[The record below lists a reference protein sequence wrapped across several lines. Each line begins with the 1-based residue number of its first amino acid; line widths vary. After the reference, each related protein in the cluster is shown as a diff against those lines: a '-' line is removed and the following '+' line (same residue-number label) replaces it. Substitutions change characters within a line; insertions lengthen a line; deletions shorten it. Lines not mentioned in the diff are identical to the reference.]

1 MKPWESNPLLHVSIL
16 GYDAW
21 TIRVAGGVAWTKWLT
36 TLTGESPTSSAAWL
50 RLATV
55 IAVNPGCALGPVI
68 SKVVFEDEHRLV
80 RLDVTYRTGG
90 QEHSHPVTLDP
101 DVLMAALQAMTVTGR
116 GSLLSGRLG
125 ANPPVLPQAFSEEQV
140 QFFAPLLARALDRA
154 SPLEEIVFY
163 VNEPRGSGIRE
174 ISSGSFYVQGED
186 LHLILANYRYAVAGE
201 LMAEKARANPLIVLG
216 ESWYQVTAGPQGRI
230 EPSGSWKG
238 MTGTAP
244 QHLVML
250 NIKNRLPVNKA
261 PGRTTSQEVD
271 KFPHQPTSVAEKLR
285 MLRALK
291 EAGLLTLQEFETK
304 QRQVIDSETA
314 EGAP

>member
-1 MKPWESNPLLHVSIL
+1 VTRFTFALH
-16 GYDAW
+16 GWA
-21 TIRVAGGVAWTKWLT
+21 
-36 TLTGESPTSSAAWL
+36 
-50 RLATV
+50 LALAI
-55 IAVNPGCALGPVI
+55 IAMNPGCALGPVI

-125 ANPPVLPQAFSEEQV
+125 ANPSVSPQAFSEEQV

-201 LMAEKARANPLIVLG
+201 LMADKARANPLIVLG
-216 ESWYQVTAGPQGRI
+216 ESWYEVAADARGTVESSDI
-230 EPSGSWKG
+230 WKG
-238 MTGTAP
+238 VTGTAP
-244 QHLVML
+244 QHLVIL
-250 NIKNRLPVNKA
+250 NIKARLPFDEALKKT
-261 PGRTTSQEVD
+261 PSQKPDEV
-271 KFPHQPTSVAEKLR
+271 PLQPTSVIEKLR
-285 MLRALK
+285 LLRAMR
-291 EAGLLTLQEFETK
+291 ESGLLTRQEFETK
-304 QRQVIDSETA
+304 QRQVLDSR
-314 EGAP
+314 